1 MSILQSLVLGLLQGL
16 TEFIPVSSS
25 GHLVIV
31 PWLLNWPSPGL
42 TYDVMVHLGTLLAV
56 VLYLREDIVSL
67 ARAWWISVRKRSIDT
82 TEARL
87 AWLVLISMVPGVIL
101 GVLFNDVIE
110 QFFSSPRIVAVF
122 LLVTGLLLVVSEWLG
137 RRVRG
142 LQEMTWRDALA
153 IGVAQAVAIAP
164 GLSRSGAT
172 IAAGLLRDLRRD
184 DAARFS
190 FLMSIP
196 IIAGAAV
203 MQTWSSVQ
211 GGISPGEPI
220 HWVIGLVAAL
230 TSGYLAVRF
239 LLRYLRLHSLRPFAY
254 YCWVVGLITLALTFV
269 R

>member
-1 MSILQSLVLGLLQGL
+1 VLGLLQGL

-25 GHLVIV
+25 GHLVII

-56 VLYLREDIVSL
+56 LLYLKEDIVRL
-67 ARAWWISVRKRSIDT
+67 GLAWWTSVRRRSIDT

-87 AWLVLISMVPGVIL
+87 AWFVLLSMVPGAIL
-101 GVLFNDVIE
+101 GALFNDVIE
-110 QFFSSPRIVAVF
+110 RFFGLPRIAAVL
-122 LLVTGLLLVVSEWLG
+122 LLVTGLLLVASEWLG
-137 RRVRG
+137 HRARA
-142 LQEMTWRDALA
+142 LQEMTWRDGLA

-172 IAAGLLRDLRRD
+172 IAAGLLRGLRRD

-190 FLMSIP
+190 FLMSVP

-203 MQTWSSVQ
+203 MQIWGSVQ
-211 GGISPGEPI
+211 GGISPGEPL
-220 HWVIGLVAAL
+220 HWVIGLVASL
-230 TSGYLAVRF
+230 VSGYLAIRF
-239 LLRYLRLHSLRPFAY
+239 LLRYLQLHSLRPFAY
-254 YCWVVGLITLALTFV
+254 YCWTVGILTLLLTFV